1 MFKLLTSIFK
11 RVVTAVTNPFR
22 MLIVRIQRMFNV
34 NILTAKLI
42 PLLTKKVK
50 ALVTLKPQSPKDYF
64 SVGRYWVYKKLF
76 LTLILV
82 LCAAVFL
89 YFSMFAPKV
98 TPRPSQ
104 PQEVMTTVTFDFDD
118 MDLAGYTGVAN
129 IRAAD
134 GTVVYVGDVAAGV
147 CTGSGTLWDRKGRLV
162 YEGEFKNNQYSGEG
176 VQYWPSGSVRY
187 EGGFESNRYSG
198 EGVLYAED
206 GRTVVY
212 AGSFKNGLRE
222 GTGKAYTEA
231 GNLLY
236 EGQFAADLYHG
247 TGTEYYDSGL
257 IAYTGQFF
265 RGEPQGEGTLYS
277 TQGRALYTG
286 PVYAGQINYSALVG
300 ATLADLEAAFTE
312 TPCIY
317 YTDTESVFLYEEAG
331 VLITVD
337 CRMRVDVWENENAAA
352 EQSEPLYY
360 MPTAVGGT
368 GRGAVTR
375 AVARPAAA
383 VGQTGLQTVGWITP
397 GDGSLASSTPS
408 SGSSPTPAPA
418 PTPTPASPGSSS
430 SAVSSS
436 SSSVSSPS
444 VSSSAGS
451 SSSTGPSSSTASSPA
466 SSSSAASSSTGSPA
480 GSAATPAPDFIQKNL
495 TLYFEID
502 SNIWQA
508 EADLDKTKVFVSEVT
523 VCADNVAPE
532 ALPEDAYEEDRAP
545 AIQDCVAI
553 ERLRRDEATAFSNVT
568 FQLDQ
573 QNKLFVKVSGI
584 SYANQIQRRVAVK
597 DGLLYEYCYPYDTG
611 TVLADDTGTP
621 TPMYYTI
628 RKG

>member
-1 MFKLLTSIFK
+1 MFKLLASIFK

-22 MLIVRIQRMFNV
+22 MLVVRIQRMFNV

-42 PLLTKKVK
+42 PPLTKKVK
-50 ALVTLKPQSPKDYF
+50 ALVTLKPQSPQDYF

-98 TPRPSQ
+98 TPKPSQ
-104 PQEVMTTVTFDFDD
+104 PEQVMTTVTFDFDD
-118 MDLAGYTGVAN
+118 MALADYTGVAN

-134 GTVVYVGDVAAGV
+134 GTVVYVGDVVAGV
-147 CTGSGTLWDRKGRLV
+147 CTGNGTLRDRKGRLV
-162 YEGEFKNNQYSGEG
+162 YEGGFENNQYSGQG
-176 VQYWPSGSVRY
+176 VRYWPSGNPMY
-187 EGGFESNRYSG
+187 EGGFEKNQYSG

-206 GRTVVY
+206 GRTVLY
-212 AGSFKNGLRE
+212 AGSFKGGLRD
-222 GTGKAYTEA
+222 GTGKAYGESGT
-231 GNLLY
+231 LLY
-236 EGQFAADLYHG
+236 EGEFAEDLYHG
-247 TGTEYYDSGL
+247 SGTEYYENGI

-286 PVYAGQINYSALVG
+286 SVYAGKINYSALVG

-317 YTDTESVFLYEEAG
+317 YNDTESVFLYQEAG
-331 VLITVD
+331 VVITVD
-337 CRMRVDVWENENAAA
+337 CRVRVDVWENANAAA
-352 EQSEPLYY
+352 DQSAPLYY
-360 MPTAVGGT
+360 MPASVQTTGATVRAVHAQGGT
-368 GRGAVTR
+368 GIR
-375 AVARPAAA
+375 
-383 VGQTGLQTVGWITP
+383 TVGWVNS
-397 GDGSLASSTPS
+397 GGESS
-408 SGSSPTPAPA
+408 SGGTSATPAPA
-418 PTPTPASPGSSS
+418 TPAPTAVPATPVPAAPAPSGSTASGGTAASVTAPTPSPTPNPTPTPSPTP
-430 SAVSSS
+430 
-436 SSSVSSPS
+436 SP
-444 VSSSAGS
+444 V
-451 SSSTGPSSSTASSPA
+451 P
-466 SSSSAASSSTGSPA
+466 SAAA
-480 GSAATPAPDFIQKNL
+480 APDFIQKNL

-523 VCADNVAPE
+523 VCADNIPLETLSADV
-532 ALPEDAYEEDRAP
+532 YEEDRPP

-573 QNKLFVKVSGI
+573 QNKLFVEVSGV
-584 SYANQIQRRVAVK
+584 SYANQIQRYGLEK
-597 DGLLYEYCYPYDTG
+597 DGLVYEYCYPYDTG
-611 TVLADDTGTP
+611 TVLDTDAAGTA
-621 TPMYYTI
+621 PMYYSI